1 MNVFKY
7 KTLIISI
14 FIILINLSG
23 CVNNIPYDNN
33 YDNSIYTDDSQN
45 TTNVQENSN
54 NPTAV
59 PDFSNIAELRNYIN
73 RNYEN
78 DILNMSFTYSGS
90 EDLTTDILLDLITI
104 QQISYTYDGKI
115 FNLTLTEY
123 VGDKIIRA
131 YKSRNNTG
139 LNKEE
144 IQTLNTAKN
153 IVKKAKKT
161 TRSPFELELYIHD
174 YITSTIDY
182 SNNYPII
189 TDAKNPPHEVTVVG
203 ALLDGKANCQGYAD
217 AFYVLGTMAG
227 FDVSRFSVTSDG
239 NGHMVNTILLDGS
252 RYIVDTTF
260 NDSSNTREPGT
271 CSYMAFNIGKDLCLN
286 YEWSDISEYH
296 EISPVTDEHFY
307 YFSHDSCIDF
317 GYKKVFYNIED
328 MTQEIYDKWN
338 NNGIQDFHL
347 ALLGKN
353 DFSQFSN
360 IIYDKF
366 SQAKKSFS
374 YSYVSSDNSRD
385 TFIHFTIN

>member
-78 DILNMSFTYSGS
+78 DILNMSFTYRGS

-131 YKSRNNTG
+131 YKSGNNTG

-260 NDSSNTREPGT
+260 NDSSNTKEPET